1 MSYYALFQLYS
12 DSNTAAEAASL
23 HFLGLVNMHVT
34 FNLMYIMPRKM
45 ERKQERKK
53 NRFTTFENMFN
64 IMKHFEKLMAAT

>member
-1 MSYYALFQLYS
+1 MIAIHVP
-12 DSNTAAEAASL
+12 AEAASL